1 MDSKEISATIKLA
14 ENYFQAQ
21 NYPLA
26 KNILEKIL
34 VIDPNHADAHEF
46 LGYIYGN
53 EGNNELSHMHLLKAS
68 EQINCSAD
76 ALYYLGSSFL
86 SKTEYKKAEECLIRC
101 LKVGG
106 DFFEALH
113 DLGTACAHLNKN
125 DDALFYYRKAL
136 NYKTNSYQLYF
147 NIARVLDDLKKFD
160 EAIIWYEKSL
170 QINSNFSKAWLNKGI
185 SLNHLKRYEEAIFH
199 YDKSLEINK
208 EYVEAWVNKGA
219 TLNQLKKFNQ
229 ALDCYNMAIGLNP
242 SYAQAWT
249 NKGVTL
255 NNLGNPYEAL
265 DHHKNAIKLQPNLS
279 EAWSNAGITFNDLKL
294 FDEAITHYD
303 TAIRLSPSMP
313 NAHWNKSLT
322 LLTLGRFDEGWDL
335 YEYRWKKI
343 DAENYKHS
351 NIPELKSTKNLLN
364 KTVLVWCEQGFG
376 DSLHFYR
383 YISELQKTGAIVT
396 FEVQKSLQ
404 KLMQANLSCNVIHK
418 TSEENIY
425 DFQIPLLSLP
435 KLFGTRLETIP
446 GIKPVITVAT
456 EDIKK
461 WIDKLNLSKSRVN
474 IGLAISGNTNQ
485 QTNAQRSIPLEKIQP
500 LCKHGNIFLIQNYL
514 LSDDQKYLE
523 EHPEINYL
531 GNYLSDFTDTAE
543 IVGCMDI
550 IISTCTSLVHLAGSM
565 NKKTFLMSRWAPDWR
580 WLLDRDDSP
589 WYPSVKIFRQ
599 QSIGNWDSV
608 INQIEV
614 DLIKNQLQ
622 SSEPKN

>member
-53 EGNNELSHMHLLKAS
+53 EGNNELSHLHLLKAS

-160 EAIIWYEKSL
+160 ESIDYYKKCL
-170 QINSNFSKAWLNKGI
+170 QLKPDFSEAWFNRAI
-185 SLNHLKRYEEAIFH
+185 SLSQVKKYDESLFH
-199 YDKSLEINK
+199 YDKSIEINK
-208 EYVEAWVNKGA
+208 NYVKAWINKGG
-219 TLNQLKKFNQ
+219 TLHQMKRYHEAIACYEQ
-229 ALDCYNMAIGLNP
+229 AIKLNP
-242 SYAQAWT
+242 NNAQAWS

-255 NNLGNPYEAL
+255 NNLGKHCDALQHHQKAIELNPSFA
-265 DHHKNAIKLQPNLS
+265 A
-279 EAWSNAGITFNDLKL
+279 AWANAGLALNDLKQYK
-294 FDEAITHYD
+294 EAIDYYD
-303 TAIRLSPSMP
+303 TAIRLDQRMFNSY
-313 NAHWNKSLT
+313 WNKSLT

-335 YEYRWKKI
+335 YEYRWEKN
-343 DAENYKHS
+343 DAENYKYS
-351 NIPELKSTKNLLN
+351 NIPALKSTKNLIN

-446 GIKPVITVAT
+446 AIKPVITVAT

-461 WIDKLNLSKSRVN
+461 WIDKLNLSKSKVN

-485 QTNAQRSIPLEKIQP
+485 QTNTQRSIPLEKIQP